1 MKKILIYLI
10 RLYQITP
17 FIGHSTCR
25 FVPTCSEYMIEA
37 IEEYGVI
44 KGVKMGI
51 KRIKRCHPFGEVGY
65 DPVPPK
71 EENFEKN

>member
-1 MKKILIYLI
+1 
-10 RLYQITP
+10 
-17 FIGHSTCR
+17 
-25 FVPTCSEYMIEA
+25 MIEA